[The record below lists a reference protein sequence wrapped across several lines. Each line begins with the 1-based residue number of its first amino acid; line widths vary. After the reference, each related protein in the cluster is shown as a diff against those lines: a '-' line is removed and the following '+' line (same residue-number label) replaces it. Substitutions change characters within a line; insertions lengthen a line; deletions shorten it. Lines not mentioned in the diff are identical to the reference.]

1 MDLYSNYVIFNMI
14 ARDGREMGYVA
25 ILRFNK
31 HSI

>member
-1 MDLYSNYVIFNMI
+1 MDLYSNHVIFNMI
-14 ARDGREMGYVA
+14 ARDGCEKGFVA